1 LRSNMLSKPLWISLL
16 TALQHLHIQTNVS
29 LMESVLGAHAQALF
43 GLCTYVVPQGKHEL
57 V

>member
-1 LRSNMLSKPLWISLL
+1 MLSRFSLL

-29 LMESVLGAHAQALF
+29 PMESVLGTHAQALF
-43 GLCTYVVPQGKHEL
+43 GLCTYVVPKGNRKQ